1 MGRLRIM
8 LGIAVAACAA
18 VTLLV
23 GGAFAGNPQNPANGN
38 SNQPAA
44 KATPPGQAKKGTTG
58 QGNGN
63 AANGKAKGK
72 LKQSGKANKSS
83 HPAHPSHPSHPSH
96 PFTPSHPAGAATK
109 VIVPQKPDFAA
120 TKGRGHEKT
129 AQHKVIICHRTGSA
143 TNPYVAINI
152 SINAWLNGHTKHP
165 ALDGRSDIMLQDPAA
180 PGEKPDPTLVAA
192 MCGGSQQ
199 AKASQ
204 QQPGAAAFATA
215 KPAKPLQVLAAA
227 GVKGATA
234 SKPAAS
240 QPKGAAGV
248 LGAISTPVRR
258 GQLPF
263 TGLPLWIAALAAGA
277 LVAFGLALRRRAAT
291 S

>member
-1 MGRLRIM
+1 M

-38 SNQPAA
+38 GNQPAA
-44 KATPPGQAKKGTTG
+44 KGTPPGQAKKGTTG

-63 AANGKAKGK
+63 AANGKAKSK
-72 LKQSGKANKSS
+72 LKKAQGKANKPS

-96 PFTPSHPAGAATK
+96 PVTPSHPAGAATK
-109 VIVPQKPDFAA
+109 VIVPQKPVFAA

-152 SINAWLNGHTKHP
+152 SINAWLNGHTRHP
-165 ALDGRSDIMLQDPAA
+165 ALDGRSDILLQDPAA
-180 PGEKPDPTLVAA
+180 PGEKPDPALVAA
-192 MCGGSQQ
+192 TCGGSQQ
-199 AKASQ
+199 APASQ
-204 QQPGAAAFATA
+204 QQQAAAPLATA
-215 KPAKPLQVLAAA
+215 KPAKPLQVVAAA

-234 SKPAAS
+234 SKPA
-240 QPKGAAGV
+240 KGAAGV
-248 LGAISTPVRR
+248 LGAISTPVSR

-277 LVAFGLALRRRAAT
+277 LVALGLALRRRTAT